1 MLQVFINYDHD
12 DPIMLINCIQQLYYH
27 IKLPYKLFILSTEQM
42 TQTLRDIQYLANCTF
57 ICNEQDYQSETS
69 SYEKAQSVLQDTYK
83 LYIDYGTLLTRDIT
97 TLYPCYFYTNKLD
110 YICKDDKDI
119 PDEYIYDTVNYQTVD
134 DFLKDPKDAYTH
146 YYANYF
152 AGIAAIGKG
161 EEDYLEEWINHYL
174 QLGFSKIYFYDN
186 NDSNNTKQK
195 DICDKYKQVVY
206 RDVRGW
212 PIHSNIYNII
222 QMYVYNDAY
231 YNNDC
236 KYMMFID
243 IDEFLVFKNITLHDL
258 IRFKKYIHI
267 NWQFYGDDEQIYKS
281 NKSLVERFT
290 TPITI
295 EDNKHIKSIV
305 QTYNKVNFINPHF
318 CVTDLTCMTPDGH
331 ICNGLS
337 PFVEPPEHGC
347 AVLNHYVTKSAEE
360 FIHKMHK
367 GCANG
372 IPKTVGF
379 FFHVNKKTPEKIDF
393 FKNNNIS
400 V

>member
-27 IKLPYKLFILSTEQM
+27 IKLPYKLFILTTEQL
-42 TQTLRDIQYLANCTF
+42 TQTLLDIQSLANCTY
-57 ICNEQDYQSETS
+57 ICNEQDYQN
-69 SYEKAQSVLQDTYK
+69 VLQDTYK

-97 TLYPCYFYTNKLD
+97 TLSPCYFYTNKLD
-110 YICKDDKDI
+110 YICKDNII
-119 PDEYIYDTVNYQTVD
+119 PDNYLYDTINDQTID
-134 DFLKDPKDAYTH
+134 NFLKDPKDAYTH
-146 YYANYF
+146 YDIHNTNCSATCF
-152 AGIAAIGKG
+152 AEIAAIGKC
-161 EEDYLEEWINHYL
+161 EEDYLEEWINHHL

-186 NDSNNTKQK
+186 NAKDNTKQK
-195 DICDKYKQVVY
+195 DICDKYPQVVY

-212 PIHSNIYNII
+212 PIHSNIYNVI
-222 QMYVYNDAY
+222 QMFVYNDAY

-243 IDEFLVFKNITLHDL
+243 IDEFLVFKNITLRDL

-267 NWQFYGDDEQIYKS
+267 NWQIYGDDDQIYK
-281 NKSLVERFT
+281 NDKPLVERFT
-290 TPITI
+290 TPIMVG
-295 EDNKHIKSIV
+295 DNKHIKSIV
-305 QTYNKVNFINPHF
+305 QTRNIVNFIHPHF
-318 CVTDLTCMTPDGH
+318 CATDLICKTPNGH

-347 AVLNHYVTKSAEE
+347 AVLNHYVTKTAEE
-360 FIHKMHK
+360 FIHKMNK

-372 IPKTVGF
+372 IPKTVDF
-379 FFHVNKKTPEKIDF
+379 FFHVNKKTPEKINF
-393 FKNNNIS
+393 FKSNKIS